1 MYNNLKRVLKE
12 KGITN
17 VMLAEFLGV
26 SEKTASNKLNGNTD
40 FTLAEAMKINK
51 LLCQEYTM
59 DFLFAV
65 YLEAS

>member
-51 LLCQEYTM
+51 LLCPEYTM

>member
-17 VMLAEFLGV
+17 VMLAE
-26 SEKTASNKLNGNTD
+26 
-40 FTLAEAMKINK
+40 AMKINK
-51 LLCQEYTM
+51 LLCPEYTM

>member
-51 LLCQEYTM
+51 LLCSEYTM